1 MSAVETLIIDGNGSL
16 SDKFLKMQKDFGPDY
31 AIEVG
36 AHAAEFSLA
45 ISNNLAI
52 DAVAFEA
59 GSAVYEKFKDQAN
72 SDLVKYLNYA
82 ISDKDGFEIFTVA
95 HNEYHGNNSIISRTD
110 KANIKTEEVKS
121 YKLDTYFKDADF
133 KKACLWID
141 AEGAN
146 EKVLTGAVE
155 TLKKVHSVFIETEDY
170 AHWEN
175 QWLTLDVVKFLNS
188 HGFMVLDHET
198 VYGTQHN
205 IIFVRSLNDN

>member
-1 MSAVETLIIDGNGSL
+1 MSAIENLIIDNNGLL
-16 SDKFLKMQKDFGPDY
+16 SDKFLKMQKDFRPDY

-36 AHAAEFSLA
+36 AHAAEFSIA
-45 ISNNLAI
+45 ISNNLGI
-52 DAVAFEA
+52 NAVAFEA
-59 GSAVYEKFKDQAN
+59 GSAVYEKFKEQAN

-95 HNEYHGNNSIISRTD
+95 HNEYRGNNSIIPRTD

-121 YKLDTYFKDADF
+121 YKLDTYFKDNNF

-146 EKVLTGAVE
+146 KKVLTGAEE
-155 TLKKVHSVFIETEDY
+155 TLKRVDSIFIETEDY
-170 AHWEN
+170 PHWEN
-175 QWLTLDVVKFLNS
+175 QWLTLDVIKFLNS

-198 VYGTQHN
+198 IWQTQHN